1 MAFLYPAFLIGA
13 LAIAV
18 PVVLHL
24 LRRGVAPEVP
34 FSAVRLLRRSP
45 VERTR
50 RRRLRDFL
58 LLAARVA
65 AILLLAAAFARPYV
79 PAASAPP
86 LRIIALDRSFSM
98 SAPGRFE
105 RALELARAA
114 ANDAAGGQ
122 RVSAIAFD
130 ERADLLAEPGLAADA
145 AAALG
150 QVQTAFGATRYR
162 AAVERALEVAAGAPA
177 QLMLITDLSR
187 SGWQEDSPVVVPGDW
202 TIDVRDVGEVAGN
215 VAIESLRREDG
226 RIVATVRNTRPQAY
240 SGEVRVE
247 VDGVRSG
254 QERVAIPAG
263 AVIDVP
269 VRVRVPDT
277 GVLRAAID
285 DPEGFPADNVRY
297 LALDPAA
304 RRRVLV
310 VTAGGR
316 GRPAGFFLARALET
330 EEGMADGFVP
340 TSVPGSRLAA
350 IAADEMHAFS
360 AIALLSTRGLDR
372 RGRDA
377 IGAYV
382 KAGGGLFVAAAPD
395 VDAALLSNAL
405 GWDPPIAPVA
415 TEDGA
420 LTFAPTDLRHP
431 IFRPFGPLAANLGQV
446 RFERAWRVRPDGWEV
461 AARFANGM
469 PALLERAEG
478 RDGRVVLFAS
488 DLDRRW
494 NDFPLH
500 PSFVPFAIE
509 SVRHVAGALRMASAF
524 TPATAPAGAGPHPGV
539 FRLGPDRVVTVNVD
553 PRESGTDRMTPSRFR
568 EMMEMG
574 PSSRPVAQTSR
585 ARQTEAGQGYWRYG
599 LLLML
604 AALVVESMVGRK

>member
-1 MAFLYPAFLIGA
+1 MGFLYPAFLLGA
-13 LAIAV
+13 IAIAV

-24 LRRGVAPEVP
+24 LRRDVAPEVP

-50 RRRLRDFL
+50 RRRLRDLL

-86 LRIIALDRSFSM
+86 LLIVALDRSFSM

-105 RALELARAA
+105 SALELARAA
-114 ANDAAGGQ
+114 VNEAAGTQ

-130 ERADLLAEPGLAADA
+130 ERADLLTEPGLAADA
-145 AAALG
+145 AAALDR
-150 QVQTAFGATRYR
+150 VRPAFGGTRYR
-162 AAVERALEVAAGAPA
+162 AVLERALELAAGAPA
-177 QLMLITDLSR
+177 QLILITDLSQ
-187 SGWQEDSPVVVPGDW
+187 SGWQEDSPIIVPGDW

-215 VAIESLRREDG
+215 VAIEGLQREDE
-226 RIVATVRNTRPQAY
+226 RIVATIRNTGRQPYA
-240 SGEVRVE
+240 GEVRVD
-247 VDGVRSG
+247 VDGVRAG
-254 QERVAIPAG
+254 QARAAVEAG
-263 AVIDVP
+263 SVVDVP
-269 VRVRVPDT
+269 VAARVPDA
-277 GVLRAAID
+277 GVLSASLD
-285 DPEGFPADNVRY
+285 DPEGFEADNVRY
-297 LALDPAA
+297 LALDSSA
-304 RRRVLV
+304 RPRVLV

-316 GRPAGFFLARALET
+316 GRPAGFFLTRALET
-330 EEGMADGFVP
+330 EEGTADGFLP
-340 TSVPGSRLAA
+340 TSVPGSRVGAIPAA
-350 IAADEMHAFS
+350 EMSGFS

-395 VDAALLSNAL
+395 VDAALLSNSL
-405 GWDPPIAPVA
+405 GWDPPIAPLA
-415 TEDGA
+415 IDDAA
-420 LTFAPTDLRHP
+420 LTFAPTDVRHP

-446 RFERAWRVRPDGWEV
+446 RFERAWRVRPEGWDV

-478 RDGRVVLFAS
+478 DGRVVLFAS

-509 SVRHVAGALRMASAF
+509 SMRHVAGAMRTSNTF
-524 TPATAPAGAGPHPGV
+524 TPATAPAGAGPGPGV

-553 PRESGTDRMTPSRFR
+553 PRESRPDRMTPSGFR
-568 EMMEMG
+568 EMMEAG
-574 PSSRPVAQTSR
+574 ASRRPAAPANQ
-585 ARQTEAGQGYWRYG
+585 ARQSEAGQGYWRYG
-599 LLLML
+599 LVLML
-604 AALVVESMVGRK
+604 AALVLESLVGRK